1 MASVRSV
8 NAPCFTLRPHFHSL
22 RSMRQRRKTVF
33 RSFRGV
39 NGLWRTTQSVSAT
52 RGFVSNAPS
61 ISPLPENCSQPNTY
75 CRRQGELRIACGST
89 EHRGSWVPLALKGGR
104 FMTPVAATKKQRT
117 FDLQTFLSTVD
128 GGRTIAT
135 FPDKRMIFC
144 SGRPG
149 GCCFLYTVR
158 AK

>member
-1 MASVRSV
+1 MASVRAS
-8 NAPCFTLRPHFHSL
+8 
-22 RSMRQRRKTVF
+22 RRKTVF

-39 NGLWRTTQSVSAT
+39 NGLWRTTQAVSAT

-75 CRRQGELRIACGST
+75 CRRQGELRIAWGST

-104 FMTPVAATKKQRT
+104 SMTPVAATKKQRT
-117 FDLQTFLSTVD
+117 FDLQTFLSTID

-144 SGRPG
+144 SGRLG
-149 GCCFLYTVR
+149 RCCFLYTVR